1 MTTGATNYFL
11 LVYHLDTRELDV
23 EKFGG
28 NEDAAAD
35 AYTAREHEY
44 RDEPTVE
51 VVMVGADSIDTVRK
65 THSHYFATSVTSDL
79 VADLERDLSEAIR
92 VRAAA

>member
-1 MTTGATNYFL
+1 
-11 LVYHLDTRELDV
+11 
-23 EKFGG
+23 
-28 NEDAAAD
+28 
-35 AYTAREHEY
+35 
-44 RDEPTVE
+44 
-51 VVMVGADSIDTVRK
+51 MVGADSIDTVRK